1 MVVIQLANGVTNILI
16 KISLD
21 KGFSQL
27 VFVVYRHLI
36 AMLLLGPFAYVLER
50 NQRPSLSFSIITKIF
65 VLSSLGTTI
74 HLNVYYAGLAYT
86 SPTVACALSN
96 VSPCLTFLIALLLR
110 MEKLK
115 IASMRSKAKVL
126 GTVICV
132 CGSLVFTI
140 WKGHLLKG
148 FVEKPLID
156 IKAGS
161 VGEFKHTKQN
171 WIKGVA
177 LILISYIAL
186 SGWLILQ
193 AVVLKVYPARLSLNT
208 MICFFAS
215 LQSSIL
221 ALFFERTPT
230 SWKLQWDV
238 NLLTTVYC
246 GVVIAAF
253 VYYLQLWCISN
264 KGPVFVAMFSPLL
277 LIFVAI
283 FSAIAFAE
291 RLHLG
296 SLMGAFVI
304 IVGLYLVLWGK
315 RADSNQIRKH
325 QCDDSKVP
333 EISTKD
339 VPMLNPVREEA

>member
-1 MVVIQLANGVTNILI
+1 MKEYNFYVAMVVIQLANGVTNILI

-27 VFVVYRHLI
+27 AFVVYRHLI

-186 SGWLILQ
+186 SG
-193 AVVLKVYPARLSLNT
+193 
-208 MICFFAS
+208 C
-215 LQSSIL
+215 
-221 ALFFERTPT
+221 
-230 SWKLQWDV
+230 
-238 NLLTTVYC
+238 
-246 GVVIAAF
+246 
-253 VYYLQLWCISN
+253 
-264 KGPVFVAMFSPLL
+264 
-277 LIFVAI
+277 
-283 FSAIAFAE
+283 
-291 RLHLG
+291 
-296 SLMGAFVI
+296 LMGAFVI

>member
-1 MVVIQLANGVTNILI
+1 MKEYIFYIAMVVIQLANGVTNILI

-50 NQRPSLSFSIITKIF
+50 
-65 VLSSLGTTI
+65 
-74 HLNVYYAGLAYT
+74 
-86 SPTVACALSN
+86 
-96 VSPCLTFLIALLLR
+96 
-110 MEKLK
+110 MEKFK

-161 VGEFKHTKQN
+161 VGEFTHTKQN

-221 ALFFERTPT
+221 ALFFDRTPT

-246 GVVIAAF
+246 LNGSICHHCGTVF
-253 VYYLQLWCISN
+253 GTMGQ
-264 KGPVFVAMFSPLL
+264 KGRFES
-277 LIFVAI
+277 
-283 FSAIAFAE
+283 
-291 RLHLG
+291 
-296 SLMGAFVI
+296 
-304 IVGLYLVLWGK
+304 
-315 RADSNQIRKH
+315 
-325 QCDDSKVP
+325 DSK
-333 EISTKD
+333 IS
-339 VPMLNPVREEA
+339 V

>member
-1 MVVIQLANGVTNILI
+1 MKEYIFYIAMVVIQLANGVTNILI

-50 NQRPSLSFSIITKIF
+50 YQRPSLSFSIITRIF
-65 VLSSLGTTI
+65 ALSSLGTTV

-86 SPTVACALSN
+86 SPTVASALSN
-96 VSPCLTFLIALLLR
+96 VSPSLTFLIALLLR
-110 MEKLK
+110 
-115 IASMRSKAKVL
+115 S
-126 GTVICV
+126 
-132 CGSLVFTI
+132 
-140 WKGHLLKG
+140 H
-148 FVEKPLID
+148 
-156 IKAGS
+156 
-161 VGEFKHTKQN
+161 
-171 WIKGVA
+171 
-177 LILISYIAL
+177 
-186 SGWLILQ
+186 

-221 ALFFERTPT
+221 ALFFDRTPT

-246 GVVIAAF
+246 GVVISTL
-253 VYYLQLWCISN
+253 VQYLPTC
-264 KGPVFVAMFSPLL
+264 
-277 LIFVAI
+277 
-283 FSAIAFAE
+283 
-291 RLHLG
+291 
-296 SLMGAFVI
+296 LMGAFVI

-315 RADSNQIRKH
+315 RADSNQIRKY